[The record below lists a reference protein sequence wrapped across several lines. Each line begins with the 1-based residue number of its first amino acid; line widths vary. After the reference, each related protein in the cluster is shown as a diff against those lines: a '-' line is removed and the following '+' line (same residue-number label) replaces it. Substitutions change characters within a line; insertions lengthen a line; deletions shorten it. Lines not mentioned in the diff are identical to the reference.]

1 MSRDMKRLPLE
12 RDMEAAIRE
21 AVEYQ
26 GGRVWAIRDS
36 RKMAVTDMPD
46 LIVVLPPLVALLELK
61 SQRRHVTDGQRV
73 VLDLLSGCTEVTSG
87 IVRPIA
93 RAGEM
98 SYDDALRML
107 GVIDQMEKTA

>member
-1 MSRDMKRLPLE
+1 MKRLPLE

-26 GGRVWAIRDS
+26 GGRCFSVRDS

-46 LIVVLPPLVALLELK
+46 LIVLLPPLVAFLELK
-61 SQRRHVTDGQRV
+61 SHRRHVTDGQQIV
-73 VLDLLSGCTEVTSG
+73 MEMLAGCSEIASG
-87 IVRPIA
+87 IVRPIP

-98 SYDDALRML
+98 SYDEIIELLCKEKGL
-107 GVIDQMEKTA
+107 GTA